1 MSNRGENIRKNISA
15 EYEKTPGYLLWDL
28 SEGVGQEMDAQDE
41 EIAGI
46 RALFDV
52 DNLTGEFLEKTVKQ
66 YKGLTRRAATYAVG
80 EVEVTGNGT
89 VAKGDLFETENGIQF
104 SADTEVEITETGR
117 VPITSVIPG
126 NAGVVGANSI
136 TQMPVTIAGIA
147 TCTNPEPTHDGYDA
161 ESDDSLRQRY
171 YAKLQRPDNGVNKY
185 AYRNMALEVSGVGDA
200 DVYPLGHGENTV
212 DIVIID
218 SDKLP
223 ASSSLVK
230 TVQDY
235 IDPNS
240 SGRGEGTAQMG
251 AHCYVSAATGMQIN
265 LTAAIRTTAEHTSLE
280 EAIKASVK
288 TYLASIAF
296 AGTDVSYARIN
307 NAILETVGVLDIE
320 NLQANGGIANI
331 SVPERSVAILGTVV
345 FTYA

>member
-117 VPITSVIPG
+117 VPITAVIPG

-161 ESDDSLRQRY
+161 ESDDSLQPKILRK
-171 YAKLQRPDNGVNKY
+171 A
-185 AYRNMALEVSGVGDA
+185 
-200 DVYPLGHGENTV
+200 
-212 DIVIID
+212 
-218 SDKLP
+218 
-223 ASSSLVK
+223 
-230 TVQDY
+230 
-235 IDPNS
+235 
-240 SGRGEGTAQMG
+240 
-251 AHCYVSAATGMQIN
+251 AAT
-265 LTAAIRTTAEHTSLE
+265 
-280 EAIKASVK
+280 
-288 TYLASIAF
+288 
-296 AGTDVSYARIN
+296 RI
-307 NAILETVGVLDIE
+307 TGK
-320 NLQANGGIANI
+320 
-331 SVPERSVAILGTVV
+331 
-345 FTYA
+345 

>member
-1 MSNRGENIRKNISA
+1 MSNRGENIRNNISA

-46 RALFDV
+46 RALFDI

-66 YKGLTRRAATYAVG
+66 YKGLTRRAATYAAG

-89 VAKGDLFETENGIQF
+89 VAKGDLFETENGVQF
-104 SADTEVEITETGR
+104 SADTAVEIAESGK
-117 VPITSVIPG
+117 VPITAVVPG
-126 NAGVVGANSI
+126 NAGIVGAGSI

-147 TCTNPEPTHDGYDA
+147 SCTNPEPTHDGYDA

-185 AYRNMALEVSGVGDA
+185 AYRNMAMEVSGVGDA

-235 IDPNS
+235 IDPES

-251 AHCYVSAATGMQIN
+251 AHCYVSAADPMEIN
-265 LTAAIRTTAEHTSLE
+265 LTAKVITSAEQKELE
-280 EAIKASVK
+280 TEIKKSVRG
-288 TYLASIAF
+288 YLAGIAF
-296 AGTDVSYARIN
+296 AGSDVSYARIN
-307 NAILETVGVLDIE
+307 NAILETAGVLDIE
-320 NLQANGGIANI
+320 NLQVNGGIANLPI
-331 SVPERSVAILGTVV
+331 PERSVAILGEVV